1 MIGNRLEVGFGSFG
15 RLAMG
20 NAKGKMDNI
29 ASGGVPI
36 SGCHLFQRLVGLLV
50 HFPQGLEE
58 YGAVFCAMVGCTVVE
73 HAIRRSERIWAS
85 TTATAAI

>member
-36 SGCHLFQRLVGLLV
+36 SWWGAHFWVSFVPKVGWTPSPFSSRTRGIWGSLLCDGWLHCRGTCNTKV
-50 HFPQGLEE
+50 
-58 YGAVFCAMVGCTVVE
+58 
-73 HAIRRSERIWAS
+73 
-85 TTATAAI
+85 